1 MMASVNDILTQ
12 ALADKVID
20 PAEFSQL
27 RRKIFDDGHVSL
39 QEADMIFL
47 FDMQAESLP
56 EGWADFFVGAITDFL
71 IRQTLPT
78 GYVDSIHSAWLME
91 RIEYDDQINEDTEM
105 ELLLNIL
112 RLAVDVP
119 RDLEVYA
126 LNKVRDKII
135 SRGLNGQL
143 SIQAQ
148 DVDLLK
154 RVLYASSGSGG
165 FSICREEAQFLFELD
180 EICQHA
186 ENAPE
191 WQKLFVGATANH
203 LMTMGAPKL
212 LDRQTMKELQEK
224 PLKMDWSLSGIKSSF
239 FAWESEYKNKEQS
252 FFLNETA
259 MQEAEA
265 ITALEADWLVKHL
278 NRDGVLSLNERALLK
293 FIKEECTNVHEILAP
308 LLRHAA

>member
-1 MMASVNDILTQ
+1 MMASVDDILTQ

-27 RRKIFDDGHVSL
+27 RRKIFDDGHISL
-39 QEADMIFL
+39 HEADMIFQL
-47 FDMQAESLP
+47 DMQAQSLP
-56 EGWADFFVGAITDFL
+56 EGWSDFFVGVITDFL
-71 IRQTLPT
+71 IRQTMPT

-203 LMTMGAPKL
+203 LMTMGEPKL

>member
-1 MMASVNDILTQ
+1 MMASVDDILTQ

-27 RRKIFDDGHVSL
+27 RRKIFDDGHISL
-39 QEADMIFL
+39 HEADMIFQL
-47 FDMQAESLP
+47 DMQAQSLP
-56 EGWADFFVGAITDFL
+56 EGWSDFFVGVITDFL
-71 IRQTLPT
+71 IRQTMPT

-180 EICQHA
+180 EICQHSD
-186 ENAPE
+186 NAPE

-203 LMTMGAPKL
+203 LMTMGAPKM
-212 LDRQTMKELQEK
+212 LDRETMKEVQER
-224 PLKMDWSLSGIKSSF
+224 PLKMDWSLSGIKNSF
-239 FAWESEYKNKEQS
+239 MAWESEYKKEGQS
-252 FFLNETA
+252 FLLNETA

-265 ITALEADWLVKHL
+265 ITAFEAEWLVTHL
-278 NRDGVLSLNERALLK
+278 NRDGVLSPNERALLK
-293 FIKEECTNVHEILAP
+293 FIKEECANVHEILTP